1 LYVVAFA
8 RSGAP
13 AGRADWNGNRG
24 CFPGV
29 QEAFKMKMLIFLIFF
44 ALVVSVVLWKVR
56 KADAERDLARRKAL
70 SLKKNQRKEAIKAE
84 VNVTWPTIIKS
95 VGKSPEDED
104 GKLPEPSMSTIEF
117 KPVDHPSLQH

>member
-1 LYVVAFA
+1 
-8 RSGAP
+8 
-13 AGRADWNGNRG
+13 
-24 CFPGV
+24 
-29 QEAFKMKMLIFLIFF
+29 MKMLIFLIFF

-84 VNVTWPTIIKS
+84 VSVTWPTIIKS

-117 KPVDHPSLQH
+117 KPVDHPSLQD